1 MGIFK
6 KKDAE
11 KPRSRGLGRSV
22 TSAPSD
28 DDIVMD
34 REHDGIDMDI
44 DGTPTP
50 SEGGLSDEIMD
61 IDRKDRS
68 SIDADLAEPV
78 KPKKKSKGLFG
89 RKKDASA
96 KASTADDIM
105 ADDVPWEAEG
115 KAGKKAGKRKLS
127 RKEAKALKDE
137 EEAQELTTRLSV
149 LVEIEELPGVTK
161 EDAIDTARHQALN
174 HSDRPSNCY
183 FNVLQTRKGFL
194 IEVQEGVGRSYLN
207 SVHKLAMDNPGRIV
221 VVPMVRRKLTVIYSP
236 RTDSFD
242 TQILGEDV
250 EPPMINGEAPLEAL
264 RGAAMTPVFKQY
276 QQWFMTGVITAAIGG
291 VALISSLAFYAF
303 DPGTQVPP
311 EWRTT
316 AVGQLPV
323 MQWNSLQSD
332 RPNQFVARLEY
343 VDGKWQTVYQSV
355 YADVQ
360 VNDVTG
366 EESSVIVGGEVS
378 GPATPDAMAP
388 GMAPP
393 GVTPPGAAPVP
404 APVPQGP
411 PPPPAGMTQP

>member
-34 REHDGIDMDI
+34 REHDMVDMDI
-44 DGTPTP
+44 DETPVS
-50 SEGGLSDEIMD
+50 SEKGLSDEIMD
-61 IDRKDRS
+61 VDRKDRS
-68 SIDADLAEPV
+68 SIDAELAEPV
-78 KPKKKSKGLFG
+78 KPKRKSKGLFG
-89 RKKDASA
+89 RKKDASP
-96 KASTADDIM
+96 KASAT
-105 ADDVPWEAEG
+105 DDVDEAPWEAEG
-115 KAGKKAGKRKLS
+115 KAGKRKLS

-161 EDAIDTARHQALN
+161 EDAIETARHQALN

-250 EPPMINGEAPLEAL
+250 EPPMINGEAPLQAL
-264 RGAAMTPVFKQY
+264 RGSAMTPVFKQY

-291 VALISSLAFYAF
+291 LALVSSLAFYAF

-366 EESSVIVGGEVS
+366 EESGVIVGGDVS
-378 GPATPDAMAP
+378 GPETPDVVAP
-388 GMAPP
+388 GVTPP
-393 GVTPPGAAPVP
+393 GVTPPAAVP
-404 APVPQGP
+404 APAPAPQGP